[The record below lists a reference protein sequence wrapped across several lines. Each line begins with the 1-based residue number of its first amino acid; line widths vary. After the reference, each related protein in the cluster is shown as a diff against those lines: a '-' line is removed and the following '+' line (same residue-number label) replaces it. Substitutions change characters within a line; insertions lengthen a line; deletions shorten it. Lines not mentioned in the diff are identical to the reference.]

1 MKHSPWI
8 TPLDAANLEM
18 AIRVTVLTLKLEE
31 IKIIEIGVR
40 EGYTARGIKEVC
52 DRLSVKLQYTGIDS
66 EHDMPIADPFPEAK
80 VIRKLSNEAVWDIE
94 KAHIIIVDGCHNLK
108 MTALD
113 FLLYK
118 DYVIQGGLMIFHD
131 TGEHIKFF
139 TDYQGE
145 GDRSNPDNW
154 IACRKALALLGMY
167 YSPET
172 RGFELIVDAADS
184 KFHTGG
190 YSIFRKL

>member
-66 EHDMPIADPFPEAK
+66 EHDMPITDPFPGAK
-80 VIRKLSNEAVWDIE
+80 VIRKPSNEAVWDIE

-118 DYVIQGGLMIFHD
+118 DHVIQGGLMIFHD
-131 TGEHIKFF
+131 TGEHIKLF

-167 YSPET
+167 HSPET
-172 RGFELIVDAADS
+172 RGFILYLDEADP
-184 KFHTGG
+184 KHHTGG
-190 YSIFRKL
+190 YTMFKKL